1 MPKHRLTKADII
13 GVVGGWL
20 AASISITLAK
30 AYGLTLG
37 FIPVVL
43 IFIAGYYVTKRIV
56 NKIVKK

>member
-1 MPKHRLTKADII
+1 MPKHRLTKEDII
-13 GVVGGWL
+13 GVAGGWL
-20 AASISITLAK
+20 VASISITLAK
-30 AYGLTLG
+30 TYGLTLG